1 MLIVVAAVATA
12 ACLPGTPQATRSG
25 PPGFLV
31 GIWHGWIAPLSLVL
45 GFLNPGI
52 RIYEARNAGWAYDCG
67 FYIAIISGFGWVLP
81 LPSQAEEVAFLRTFC
96 RRRVWGAIGE

>member
-1 MLIVVAAVATA
+1 MTHPTARRAAVVLIVVAAVATA

-67 FYIAIISGFGWVLP
+67 FYIAIISGFGGFSL
-81 LPSQAEEVAFLRTFC
+81 F
-96 RRRVWGAIGE
+96 RRKRKK